1 MANHAEVRCKV
12 QPTKEKVKEILDEL
26 NRTKFKDIFTIEE
39 LEEDDTEFTFLLQVK
54 KEFIDH
60 NMKNDRFRFVCAD
73 LIDEEILLESVKGHD
88 VVFHIAA
95 NPDVRM
101 GVKKPDIARKD
112 IIATY
117 NLLDSMRVNN
127 IKKIVFSSSSTIY
140 GETPSFPLKEDYGPL
155 LPISVYGAAKL
166 ASEGLISSFWRK

>member
-60 NMKNDRFRFVCAD
+60 NGYMGQLLWVNKNKPKVIEFRHGHQEDFMWWVD
-73 LIDEEILLESVKGHD
+73 LSIENELGAE
-88 VVFHIAA
+88 FNA
-95 NPDVRM
+95 NIYDD
-101 GVKKPDIARKD
+101 GVGNCGKFGS
-112 IIATY
+112 
-117 NLLDSMRVNN
+117 L
-127 IKKIVFSSSSTIY
+127 
-140 GETPSFPLKEDYGPL
+140 
-155 LPISVYGAAKL
+155 
-166 ASEGLISSFWRK
+166 